1 MQIFS
6 SVPVAAGK
14 WERER
19 ERERER
25 REGRRRNG
33 WITSEERED
42 VLFLGL

>member
-25 REGRRRNG
+25 GVREEEEMVGLRQRR
-33 WITSEERED
+33 ERMC
-42 VLFLGL
+42 FF